1 TILKNDHVR
10 LGNYHTLF
18 PLITKARMTLKDA
31 PRDKPKRHIPS
42 AKQNARRL
50 TPAGSSNT
58 LSILH
63 QPVLQ
68 TD

>member
-1 TILKNDHVR
+1 
-10 LGNYHTLF
+10 
-18 PLITKARMTLKDA
+18 MTLKDA
-31 PRDKPKRHIPS
+31 PRYKPKRHIPS
-42 AKQNARRL
+42 AKQTARRSN
-50 TPAGSSNT
+50 PAGKSNI